1 MKEDLA
7 ETGGLLVNNAAEI
20 ATTHE
25 AISASIG
32 PSARNDAAEINAAH
46 QAVSVKAVGC
56 QRPPPPLAQTSAL
69 LETLQPASKLLSC

>member
-1 MKEDLA
+1 MIDDLA
-7 ETGGLLVNNAAEI
+7 ETGGLLVNNAAGI

-46 QAVSVKAVGC
+46 QAVSVKAV
-56 QRPPPPLAQTSAL
+56 
-69 LETLQPASKLLSC
+69 